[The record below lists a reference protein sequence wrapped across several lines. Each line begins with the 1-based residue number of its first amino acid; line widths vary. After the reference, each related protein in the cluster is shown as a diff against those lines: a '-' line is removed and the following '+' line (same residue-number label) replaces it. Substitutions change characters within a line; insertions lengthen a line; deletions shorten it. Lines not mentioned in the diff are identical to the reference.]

1 MSQVRI
7 GSLTTIILIML
18 LVPGQVGRESVLW
31 TILVIAVLTV
41 IFAIGMEIA
50 ALAGQTVF
58 ELDQQFKQH
67 GDQPNPEQE
76 VQTQTLA

>member
-58 ELDQQFKQH
+58 ELEQQFKQQE
-67 GDQPNPEQE
+67 DQPNPEQE
-76 VQTQTLA
+76 VQTQTLT

>member
-58 ELDQQFKQH
+58 ELEQQFKQQ

>member
-58 ELDQQFKQH
+58 ELEQQFKQQE
-67 GDQPNPEQE
+67 DQPNPEQE